1 MGDILRW
8 SCIVIVIMGF
18 NIWELHR
25 IWKTPVSRTLVNK
38 DKLNWSDWE
47 NKVKAKSSLWLR
59 QNRFRAISAI
69 SRAEFPGFS
78 KLTEGLPLVGLNAC
92 CPLLAKVSICEL
104 NVQNFN
110 ENTPQVLIFF
120 PMVWTKKFGHVP
132 STHPT
137 TPLSQGEIR
146 SRWNSIMLTTSVDCT

>member
-25 IWKTPVSRTLVNK
+25 TWKTPVSRTLVNK

-78 KLTEGLPLVGLNAC
+78 KLTERLPLVGLNAC

-110 ENTPQVLIFF
+110 ENTPQVLNFF
-120 PMVWTKKFGHVP
+120 SYGVNKEVWSRPLHP
-132 STHPT
+132 SHH
-137 TPLSQGEIR
+137 TPFTGGNKEPLK
-146 SRWNSIMLTTSVDCT
+146 